1 MDFESLISR
10 CREMIE
16 DASRQEV
23 LRWKEQNRGKAI
35 GYFPVYS
42 PLELIYA
49 NGMLPVG
56 IMGGGNRLDVEH
68 ADSYF
73 GSFVCSI
80 VKSTTELALRGNL
93 KFLDGIFFHS
103 ICDAARNLSFV
114 FKRNFSSQMFVEYI
128 HFPQNPS
135 SPSSVDY
142 LVTELER
149 IRRILEEVNQKP
161 MTEEN
166 LRQSIHAY
174 NETRSLIQSLYR
186 IKADTPHLL
195 STAAA
200 YQLIGAGNSLPP
212 EEHSAMLRAALE
224 EIPNRKVKPKDR
236 VRVILEGSFCEQPP
250 LELLEVLD
258 EAGCYIVDDDLF
270 LGRRWNDTEIPLDR
284 NPVRALAESY
294 IDRARYSSVSHDW
307 RRPRFRRL
315 IERVRQS
322 RAEAVVFCI
331 AKFCEPALL
340 DYPLFKDTLER
351 EGIRHIFLEFE
362 EKMWTFE
369 KLRNEIE
376 TFVES
381 MLFD

>member
-10 CREMIE
+10 CREIIE

-23 LRWKEQNRGKAI
+23 LRWKEENRGKAV

-56 IMGGGNRLDVEH
+56 IMGGGNKLDVEH

-80 VKSTTELALRGNL
+80 VKSTTELAIRGQLNY
-93 KFLDGIFFHS
+93 LDGIFFHS

-161 MTEEN
+161 MTEES

-195 STAAA
+195 STAET

-224 EIPNRKVKPKDR
+224 EIPNRKVKPRDR
-236 VRVILEGSFCEQPP
+236 IRVILEGSFCEQPP

-258 EAGCYIVDDDLF
+258 EAGCYIVDDDLL
-270 LGRRWNDTEIPLDR
+270 LGRRWNETEIPLDR

-294 IDRARYSSVSHDW
+294 IDHARYSSVSHDW
-307 RRPRFRRL
+307 RRPRFLRL

-340 DYPLFKDTLER
+340 DYPLFKDALER

>member
-1 MDFESLISR
+1 MEFESLISR
-10 CREMIE
+10 CREIIE
-16 DASRQEV
+16 DASRQDV
-23 LRWKEQNRGKAI
+23 LRWKEENRGKAV

-56 IMGGGNRLDVEH
+56 IMGGGNKLDVEH

-80 VKSTTELALRGNL
+80 VKSTTELAIRGQLNY
-93 KFLDGIFFHS
+93 LDGIFFHS

-161 MTEEN
+161 MTEES

-174 NETRSLIQSLYR
+174 NETRSLIQNLYR

-195 STAAA
+195 STAET

-224 EIPNRKVKPKDR
+224 EIPNRKVKPRDR
-236 VRVILEGSFCEQPP
+236 IRVILEGSFCEQPP

-258 EAGCYIVDDDLF
+258 EAGCYIVDDDLL
-270 LGRRWNDTEIPLDR
+270 LGRRWNETEIPLDR

-294 IDRARYSSVSHDW
+294 IDHARYSSVSHDW
-307 RRPRFRRL
+307 RRPRFLRL

>member
-1 MDFESLISR
+1 MDFENLISR
-10 CREMIE
+10 CREIIE
-16 DASRQEV
+16 DTSRQEV
-23 LRWKEQNRGKAI
+23 LRWKEENRAKAV

-56 IMGGGNRLDVEH
+56 IMGGGNKLDVEH

-80 VKSTTELALRGNL
+80 VKSTTELAIRGQLNY
-93 KFLDGIFFHS
+93 LDGIFFHS

-161 MTEEN
+161 MTEES

-195 STAAA
+195 STAEA

-224 EIPNRKVKPKDR
+224 EIPNRKVKPRDR
-236 VRVILEGSFCEQPP
+236 IRVILEGSFCEQPP

-258 EAGCYIVDDDLF
+258 EAGCYIVDDDLL
-270 LGRRWNDTEIPLDR
+270 LGRRWNETEIPLDR

-294 IDRARYSSVSHDW
+294 INRARYSSVSHDW
-307 RRPRFRRL
+307 RRPRFLRL

>member
-1 MDFESLISR
+1 MEFESLISR
-10 CREMIE
+10 CREIIE

-23 LRWKEQNRGKAI
+23 LRWKEENRAKAV

-56 IMGGGNRLDVEH
+56 IMGGGNKLDVEH

-80 VKSTTELALRGNL
+80 VKSTTELAIRGQLNY
-93 KFLDGIFFHS
+93 LDGIFFHS

-161 MTEEN
+161 MTEES

-195 STAAA
+195 STAEA

-224 EIPNRKVKPKDR
+224 EIPNRKVKPRDR
-236 VRVILEGSFCEQPP
+236 IRVILEGSFCEQPP

-258 EAGCYIVDDDLF
+258 EAGCYIVDDDLL
-270 LGRRWNDTEIPLDR
+270 LGRRWNETEIPLDR

-294 IDRARYSSVSHDW
+294 IDHARYSSVSHDW
-307 RRPRFRRL
+307 RRPRFLRL

-340 DYPLFKDTLER
+340 DYPLFKDALER